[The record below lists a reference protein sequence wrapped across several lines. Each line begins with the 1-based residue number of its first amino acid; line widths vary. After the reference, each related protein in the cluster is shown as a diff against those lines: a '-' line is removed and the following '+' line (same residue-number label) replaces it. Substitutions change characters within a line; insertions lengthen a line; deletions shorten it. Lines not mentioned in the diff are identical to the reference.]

1 MMKKT
6 IHKLLALTLAFLMV
20 AALTACGG
28 GGGDA
33 PSPAPSGDGQPAASG
48 TPAGGEGGYAD
59 QIVICRNADCIA
71 LEPQAEGISP
81 TESTVMTQIWENLV
95 KPDSEGNIVGALAES
110 WEISDDGLTYT
121 FQLKPGVK
129 FNNGTDVTVEDW
141 AFSLIRA
148 RDSLTSSYA
157 ARLADLD
164 TVTGEGNTLVLTL
177 KRPAAD
183 FLANLCMFNA
193 VVGSKAHWEAVGE
206 EEYVSGPPV
215 ATGPYMLKEWVR
227 EQYLILEA
235 NPYYHEEGLPKTK
248 EIKYVVAA
256 EDSTRVMQIQAGEV
270 DILTDVP
277 FTFQDTIES
286 TSGVQANI
294 YPNTQVRYFILNTTQ
309 APFDDINVRKALYS
323 GINKTE
329 LAQIVIGEN
338 GAPAAGIVSDA
349 QGKWYNDSLPLDSFD
364 PEACKQ
370 ALTDAGYTLPI
381 KFTLSCRAGTEIYE
395 QTAVMLKSQLDQ
407 AGFEVEIERLEGA
420 ALSDK
425 FQSLSH
431 QATLLQWTDDVFD
444 PSGVVGWAVEW
455 IQSRCYYT
463 GLQDQALEDLFHEAN
478 VELDPDKRV
487 EMYHEIQ
494 RQIYE
499 NANIIPLF
507 RNSIMYATQ
516 SNITGLEVDPFSNY
530 ECMYLQKSLG

>member
-1 MMKKT
+1 MKKT
-6 IHKLLALTLAFLMV
+6 IRKLLALTLALLMV
-20 AALTACGG
+20 AALAACGG
-28 GGGDA
+28 GNNGDTTQTAPAGDNQTSSGETA
-33 PSPAPSGDGQPAASG
+33 PSESA
-48 TPAGGEGGYAD
+48 GYAD
-59 QIVICRNADCIA
+59 QIVICRTADCVA
-71 LEPQAEGISP
+71 LEPQAEGMSP
-81 TESTVMTQIWENLV
+81 TESTVMAQIWENLV
-95 KPDSEGNIVGALAES
+95 RSDSEGNIVGSLAES

-129 FNNGTDVTVEDW
+129 FNDGTDVTVDDW

-148 RDSLTSSYA
+148 RDSLTSNYA
-157 ARLADLD
+157 ANLANLD

-177 KRPAAD
+177 KQPSAD

-206 EEYVSGPPV
+206 EEYIAGAPV
-215 ATGPYMLKEWVR
+215 GTGPYMLKEWVR

-286 TSGVQANI
+286 SDGVQANV
-294 YPNTQVRYFILNTTQ
+294 YPNTQVRYFILNTTA
-309 APFDDINVRKALYS
+309 APFDDPAVRKALYS
-323 GINKTE
+323 GINKAE
-329 LAQIVIGEN
+329 LAQVVIGDN
-338 GAPAAGIVSDA
+338 GSPAAALVSDA
-349 QGKWYNDSLPLDSFD
+349 QGKWCNESLPLDTYD

-370 ALTDAGYTLPI
+370 ALTDAGYTLPV
-381 KFTLSCRAGTEIYE
+381 KFTLSCRAGNEVYE

-444 PSGVVGWAVEW
+444 PSGVTGWATEW

-463 GLQDQALEDLFHEAN
+463 GLQDQELEDLYHAAN
-478 VELDPDKRV
+478 LELNPDKRV

-494 RQIYE
+494 ARIYE

-507 RNSIMYATQ
+507 RNSIMYATRD
-516 SNITGLEVDPFSNY
+516 NITGLDVDPFSNY
-530 ECMYLQKSLG
+530 DCMYLQKTVG